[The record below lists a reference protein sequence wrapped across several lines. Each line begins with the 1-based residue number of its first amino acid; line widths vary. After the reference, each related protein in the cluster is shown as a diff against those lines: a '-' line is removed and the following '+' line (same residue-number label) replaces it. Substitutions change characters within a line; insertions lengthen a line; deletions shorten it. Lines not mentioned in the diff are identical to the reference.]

1 MNEASTDELFRELRA
16 LLARGKLRLEL
27 DLARLDHIDSP
38 VAVEADS
45 NIWVYGAIAVCAAA
59 FWQGGTYPG
68 IAAIAIS
75 LALYF
80 TVARRYVRRRLVRWW
95 RRALVA
101 PRTAASRRRAIGWRW
116 SVASRAPS
124 EAGLSGVAAQL
135 SPSTWR
141 PVPACV
147 FRTAARSRQP

>member
-80 TVARRYVRRRLVRWW
+80 TVARRYVRRRLVRRVHERALGDGEIW
-95 RRALVA
+95 RRLWRFGGIALVA
-101 PRTAASRRRAIGWRW
+101 ASAGGAEDRCVAPQGNWMALVRRL
-116 SVASRAPS
+116 
-124 EAGLSGVAAQL
+124 AGS
-135 SPSTWR
+135 
-141 PVPACV
+141 
-147 FRTAARSRQP
+147 

>member
-80 TVARRYVRRRLVRWW
+80 TVARRYVRRRLVRRVHERALGDGEIW
-95 RRALVA
+95 RRLWRFGGVALVA
-101 PRTAASRRRAIGWRW
+101 AASAGGAEDRCVAPQGNWMALVRRLA
-116 SVASRAPS
+116 
-124 EAGLSGVAAQL
+124 AGSAGAG
-135 SPSTWR
+135 
-141 PVPACV
+141 
-147 FRTAARSRQP
+147 